1 MSAVVC
7 GTKRSFFEEL
17 PPSPPIAKRLRCS
30 TSTSPIRLAAPSHI
44 DHLQH
49 LFPHMDHQLLVR
61 ALEECGN
68 DLDAAIR
75 SLSDLCLGS
84 AVENPVTTVEPETN
98 LDQGSFANDG
108 EAAASENS
116 SVPSSISL
124 DGRKWIDLFV
134 VEMMN
139 ATTVADAKTRAAR
152 ALEALENSIS
162 ARAGVDAAQNFHK
175 ENMQLKEQIEVLL
188 RENTILKRAVA
199 IQHER
204 QKEFEDKNLELQH
217 LKQLVAQ
224 YQEQLRT
231 LEINN
236 YALTMHLKQAQQSS
250 SMPGRFHPDVF

>member
-7 GTKRSFFEEL
+7 GSKRSFFEEL

-30 TSTSPIRLAAPSHI
+30 TSTSPIRFAAPSHI

-49 LFPHMDHQLLVR
+49 LFPQMDRQLLVR

-84 AVENPVTTVEPETN
+84 AVENPVASAEPETN
-98 LDQGSFANDG
+98 LDQGSIANNG

-116 SVPSSISL
+116 SSSVSL

-134 VEMMN
+134 VEMTN

-152 ALEALENSIS
+152 ALEALENSIT
-162 ARAGVDAAQNFHK
+162 ARASVDAAQNFHK
-175 ENMQLKEQIEVLL
+175 ENMQLKEQIELLL

-250 SMPGRFHPDVF
+250 SIPGRFHPDVF

>member
-7 GTKRSFFEEL
+7 GSKRSFFEEL

-30 TSTSPIRLAAPSHI
+30 TSTSPIRFAAPSHI

-49 LFPHMDHQLLVR
+49 LFPQMDRQLLVR

-84 AVENPVTTVEPETN
+84 AVENPVASAEPETN
-98 LDQGSFANDG
+98 LDQGSIANNG
-108 EAAASENS
+108 EVAASENS
-116 SVPSSISL
+116 SSSVSL

-134 VEMMN
+134 VEMTN

-152 ALEALENSIS
+152 ALEALENSIT
-162 ARAGVDAAQNFHK
+162 ARASVDAAQNFHK
-175 ENMQLKEQIEVLL
+175 ENMQLKEQIELL
-188 RENTILKRAVA
+188 VRENTILKRAVA

-250 SMPGRFHPDVF
+250 SIPGRFHPDVF

>member
-17 PPSPPIAKRLRCS
+17 PPSTPIAKRLRCS
-30 TSTSPIRLAAPSHI
+30 TSTSPIRFAAPSHI
-44 DHLQH
+44 DHLHH
-49 LFPHMDHQLLVR
+49 LFPQMDHQLLVK

-75 SLSDLCLGS
+75 NLSDMCLGS
-84 AVENPVTTVEPETN
+84 AVENPVASAELETN
-98 LDQGSFANDG
+98 LDQGSFTNNG

-116 SVPSSISL
+116 SIPSSVSL

-152 ALEALENSIS
+152 ALEALENSITAQ
-162 ARAGVDAAQNFHK
+162 ARVDAAQNFHK
-175 ENMQLKEQIEVLL
+175 ENMQLKEHIEVLV

-217 LKQLVAQ
+217 FKQLVAQ

-236 YALTMHLKQAQQSS
+236 YALTMHLKHAQQSS
-250 SMPGRFHPDVF
+250 SIPGRVHPDVF